1 MLQYLATVE
10 ARHMS
15 LVECLN
21 FLFQL
26 SFATLGKVSLSFVS
40 RIVFHEISRDSN
52 FSYCSYKNV
61 KGIHVIGMSF

>member
-10 ARHMS
+10 ARQMS

-26 SFATLGKVSLSFVS
+26 SFATLGKVNIKFLMVS
-40 RIVFHEISRDSN
+40 SN
-52 FSYCSYKNV
+52 LFPEDLFK
-61 KGIHVIGMSF
+61 KGLHIG